1 MKYISSDEARPNYM
15 AAVEHC
21 ESLDSSIYKAN
32 SKERQYVL
40 YEIMNSRK
48 SEFSDASLNR
58 LISVW

>member
-1 MKYISSDEARPNYM
+1 MKYISSDEARPNYR
-15 AAVEHC
+15 AAVKHC

-48 SEFSDASLNR
+48 SEFSDG